1 MKKLFINM
9 FIYIWIICMV
19 MFTIAFPIAAIGC
32 AIIGNYWYS
41 ILFVILGS
49 AGIGGYTYLLQ
60 HENELRK

>member
-32 AIIGNYWYS
+32 AIVGNYWHS

-49 AGIGGYTYLLQ
+49 AGIGGYIYLLQ